1 MVDQEKF
8 NSLFVK
14 FIKNVMTKKL
24 TGCNLDSNCM
34 VCFSNSLKNNR
45 VRKYKCCN
53 SYICIDCAQIY
64 YKQMLPMCNTIECIV
79 CRKKYQIPYSTMS
92 FIIDPTRPLSEIPSW
107 VFSELNRQL
116 AEALGQDL
124 YEPD

>member
-1 MVDQEKF
+1 
-8 NSLFVK
+8 
-14 FIKNVMTKKL
+14 MTKKL
-24 TGCNLDSNCM
+24 KGRNLDSKCM

-64 YKQMLPMCNTIECIV
+64 YKQMLPVCKYYTIECIV
-79 CRKKYQIPYSTMS
+79 CRKKYQVPDSTMS
-92 FIIDPTRPLSEIPSW
+92 FITNYNFRHLSEIPSW

-116 AEALGQDL
+116 ALGQDL

>member
-8 NSLFVK
+8 NALFVK
-14 FIKNVMTKKL
+14 FIKNVMTEKL
-24 TGCNLDSNCM
+24 KGCNLDSNCM

-64 YKQMLPMCNTIECIV
+64 YKQMLPVCKCIV
-79 CRKKYQIPYSTMS
+79 CRKKYQVPDSTMS
-92 FIIDPTRPLSEIPSW
+92 FIIEFKFRPLPEMFW
-107 VFSELNRQL
+107 FSEDPGP
-116 AEALGQDL
+116 ALPVVAVPRRM